1 MKGYT
6 SNMKYCKFCCNAVV
20 EPELTPD
27 NDLSYHTIGETDNG
41 FNMYFRSGG
50 NRPTVIEVSQW
61 NQQQKQNFDIGVY
74 KMNFCPECG
83 RKLIENVA
91 CKKK

>member
-1 MKGYT
+1 
-6 SNMKYCKFCCNAVV
+6 MKYCKFCCNAVV

-27 NDLSYHTIGETDNG
+27 NDLNYHTIGETENG

-50 NRPTVIEVSQW
+50 SRPTVIEVSQW
-61 NQQQKQNFDIGVY
+61 NQQRKQNFDICVY

-83 RKLIENVA
+83 RKLIENMT
-91 CKKK
+91 